1 MHLICSP
8 GVCVCVCLPTC
19 NVIRWCLNNLVHVPS
34 WCAAGKDAG
43 VFINDTT
50 EERFQQIL
58 SSSHSAGF
66 VFLEKL

>member
-1 MHLICSP
+1 M
-8 GVCVCVCLPTC
+8 
-19 NVIRWCLNNLVHVPS
+19 IRWCLNNLVRVPS

-66 VFLEKL
+66 EFLEKL